1 MTNILYIIDLQKFTY
16 FNCRTAV
23 FHFVQDCRFSLC
35 SKRLPKWRAYPN
47 PLHTGLPFFALFR
60 TAVFRFAQN
69 VFLNG
74 GRTQTLST
82 FSLCEYVGFFNAHL
96 LIQAS
101 LIRIS
106 H

>member
-1 MTNILYIIDLQKFTY
+1 RFAQNVFL
-16 FNCRTAV
+16 NGGRT
-23 FHFVQDCRFSLC
+23 QTLS
-35 SKRLPKWRAYPN
+35 
-47 PLHTGLPFFALFR
+47 TIR

-96 LIQAS
+96 LIQSS